1 MPQFGKDSRAKLNT
15 CHKDL
20 QLICE
25 EVIKNI
31 DFTVTEGAREDA
43 KQMQYFK
50 EGKSKLDGVKQ
61 RSKHQVTKEEPLS
74 YAVDIAP
81 YPVNYANKP
90 KTLARFYMLAG
101 YMFQASAKL
110 FEEGKITHKIR
121 WGGDWD
127 GDKDFTDN
135 TFDDLPHFELI
146 KA

>member
-81 YPVNYANKP
+81 YPVDYSNKA
-90 KTLARFYMLAG
+90 KSLARFYHLAG

-110 FEEGKITHKIR
+110 LEEGKITHKIR
-121 WGGDWD
+121 WGGNWD
-127 GDKDFTDN
+127 GDFDFADQN
-135 TFDDLPHFELI
+135 FDDLPHFELK